1 MYLSSIEDSCS
12 KLQKGTFD
20 PVSWTVS
27 TDTFCPNH
35 FRTAPYV
42 ANGYF
47 GQALPSES
55 VGYWIE
61 KRADG
66 SWASNGWPLD
76 QPRATFG
83 TVAGFWNLQEKV
95 KYPSLPE
102 NVKRGGESVI
112 SGIPD
117 WTGLVV
123 TNENEESYMPG
134 VDPAT
139 VIGYSQSMS
148 LQNGIVQTNVTWK
161 PKGRDTAFQLNY
173 TVLAHRTRVNLGLV
187 RLDIAVDGPT
197 RFTVTD
203 VIDGAG
209 ATRTHFGDKEFTDQW
224 IWTSVKPWGIETTTA
239 YVGST
244 VRFSGLTREE
254 IEEVKKSQKEAMD
267 RKWVSQNLS
276 TISQSWEFEFRDPGR
291 RTFSI
296 YKYAGIASS
305 DAFPKKAQST
315 AFHASLEAADTP
327 WDVLLQEHTE
337 AWDASWDL
345 ADIVIP
351 DNEELQILTRGS
363 LFHLLANA
371 RPGTEASGL
380 GDNSIM
386 VGGLSSDSYAGLI
399 FWDADVWMYPSLLL
413 LQPDYAKSINNY
425 RFRLL
430 PQAIE
435 NAQSYNYSG
444 LLFPWT
450 SGRFGNCTGTGL
462 CKDYQYHLDHDVAQS
477 HWNYYLHTKDEAWL
491 REKGWPII
499 KNAADM
505 FANYVV
511 KNTSNGLYETKLLGE
526 PDEFAY
532 NINNGAYTNAGIK
545 MLLGTWAPAAAKVLR
560 IDPPKNWTTIAEKI
574 KIPYHERE
582 NMIIEYDG
590 MDGLVCVKQASVTLI
605 NYPIGWHINEKQAQN
620 DMAFYGAISTADGP
634 AMTWSMFAINA
645 ATIDNQ
651 GCAAYTYLLQGSQPY
666 LRAPFYQFSEQQ
678 TDSWHAEHFS
688 TETNAAF
695 PFLTAYGGFLQ
706 IFTHGFSGI
715 RPQLDALFMDP
726 MMVPQLSKGL
736 TLKGVKYQGAVLDIS
751 IGPETTTITCQKT
764 AYSTPAIT
772 IRLGGK
778 ALKPGDYPLYAGETL
793 TVPTRRPD
801 RNGTAIPGNF
811 AQCAPASSPQS
822 HVPGR
827 LPLAAVDGSNATLWQ
842 PASSSLSS
850 LFIDL
855 GYLRTVSRVSIN
867 WGPTPALKMEV
878 SGSEMISGTYER
890 LVKVGKVRVSERYIP
905 EEARLVKIREG
916 NVTFAEFEKKAE
928 VRFVRVDIQGT
939 WGNDKGV
946 GATVAEVAIL

>member
-1 MYLSSIEDSCS
+1 M
-12 KLQKGTFD
+12 
-20 PVSWTVS
+20 
-27 TDTFCPNH
+27 
-35 FRTAPYV
+35 
-42 ANGYF
+42 
-47 GQALPSES
+47 
-55 VGYWIE
+55 
-61 KRADG
+61 
-66 SWASNGWPLD
+66 
-76 QPRATFG
+76 
-83 TVAGFWNLQEKV
+83 

-337 AWDASWDL
+337 AWDASWDQ

-371 RPGTEASGL
+371 RPGTEVSGL

-526 PDEFAY
+526 P
-532 NINNGAYTNAGIK
+532 
-545 MLLGTWAPAAAKVLR
+545 V
-560 IDPPKNWTTIAEKI
+560 
-574 KIPYHERE
+574 
-582 NMIIEYDG
+582 
-590 MDGLVCVKQASVTLI
+590 S
-605 NYPIGWHINEKQAQN
+605 
-620 DMAFYGAISTADGP
+620 
-634 AMTWSMFAINA
+634 
-645 ATIDNQ
+645 
-651 GCAAYTYLLQGSQPY
+651 
-666 LRAPFYQFSEQQ
+666 
-678 TDSWHAEHFS
+678 
-688 TETNAAF
+688 
-695 PFLTAYGGFLQ
+695 
-706 IFTHGFSGI
+706 
-715 RPQLDALFMDP
+715 
-726 MMVPQLSKGL
+726 
-736 TLKGVKYQGAVLDIS
+736 
-751 IGPETTTITCQKT
+751 
-764 AYSTPAIT
+764 
-772 IRLGGK
+772 
-778 ALKPGDYPLYAGETL
+778 ALKPF
-793 TVPTRRPD
+793 
-801 RNGTAIPGNF
+801 GN
-811 AQCAPASSPQS
+811 
-822 HVPGR
+822 
-827 LPLAAVDGSNATLWQ
+827 
-842 PASSSLSS
+842 
-850 LFIDL
+850 
-855 GYLRTVSRVSIN
+855 
-867 WGPTPALKMEV
+867 
-878 SGSEMISGTYER
+878 MISG
-890 LVKVGKVRVSERYIP
+890 LSDP
-905 EEARLVKIREG
+905 
-916 NVTFAEFEKKAE
+916 
-928 VRFVRVDIQGT
+928 
-939 WGNDKGV
+939 
-946 GATVAEVAIL
+946 